1 MHLVSDLIVRIKT
14 ANIANKKVTYAPFS
28 NLLKSILRVLKN
40 HKYIKDFKVFKKGN
54 IKQIKIY
61 LDIENKPI
69 NDLKVVSKPGSR
81 IYLNCLQLKKRKS
94 NLGIIIVST
103 SKGVCTTK
111 EAIKLGSGGEVLL
124 KIW

>member
-14 ANIANKKVTYAPFS
+14 AKIANKKVVYAPFS
-28 NLLKSILRVLKN
+28 TLLRNILHVLKN

-54 IKQIKIY
+54 IRSIKIY
-61 LDIENKPI
+61 LDTENKPI

-81 IYLNCLQLKKRKS
+81 IYLNCEQLKKRKS
-94 NLGIIIVST
+94 NLGIVVVST
-103 SKGVCTTK
+103 SKGVCTSK
-111 EAIKLGSGGEVLL
+111 EAIKIGSGGEVLL